1 MGKNEDKMV
10 SLSIMELPYYDLK
23 KKEAE
28 DKAFQY
34 IEDFISF
41 NSEIDSKVFLNR
53 TLKDKSLDNVIV
65 QNELECKICIA
76 TFKMFYVEDTEDFL
90 FKIKKKS
97 PPPKKKTLKKW
108 TEKKLKEMGTDLKV
122 KVFE

>member
-1 MGKNEDKMV
+1 
-10 SLSIMELPYYDLK
+10 MELPYYDLK

-53 TLKDKSLDNVIV
+53 TLKEKSLDNVIV

-90 FKIKKKS
+90 FRIKKSKTQN
-97 PPPKKKTLKKW
+97 PKKKTLKKW
-108 TEKKLKEMGTDLKV
+108 AEKKLKEMGTDLKI